1 MAMITVRVSDDEKE
15 WLQYMADFYGLTLSD
30 LIKNYS
36 MDQLEDEYDKQTAAI
51 AKKRWG
57 EDNYKTVSMTE
68 ILDEFGDLD

>member
-57 EDNYKTVSMTE
+57 KDNHKTVSMNE